1 MLNRANTHMAESISR
16 SFFEI
21 AAAGGYLDTAA
32 EGLAVPGM
40 DAAMSEYIREK
51 RQGTPGRKKH
61 FAKEEEAR
69 GLAAQLLGAGSSE
82 VAFAPTTSD
91 ALNLLA
97 ASLPFERGD
106 EVVITDLE
114 FPSNVL
120 PWLAL
125 ERRGVR
131 TIVVPCRDGALDL
144 SDLTNALSDRTRLVS
159 ISLVSYKSGAYFPHT
174 QELAEHIHGRGGVLC
189 VDATQALGR
198 CPVPLDGVDYL
209 MASSFKWLLGPHG
222 LAIVYLS
229 PFFRRRF
236 ELAGVGWY
244 SVENVFAPDRF
255 ERYSLKTGAACIS
268 AGMPNFPALYG
279 MCEALRFLLP
289 VNSPNE
295 EARVNSLS
303 VHLRQNLRARGLHML
318 TPEDPALASGIV
330 SFEHEHATAI
340 GEALAREGIIVWAGD
355 GRVRASLHF
364 YNDER
369 DTTMYLNALDTVLQ
383 SLGAAQHANA

>member
-1 MLNRANTHMAESISR
+1 MSESACRNLFERAV
-16 SFFEI
+16 
-21 AAAGGYLDTAA
+21 AGGYLDTAA

-40 DAAMSEYIREK
+40 DLAMNEYLREK
-51 RQGTPGRKKH
+51 RKGTPGRKKH
-61 FAKEEEAR
+61 FSKEEEAR
-69 GLAAQLLGAGSSE
+69 ELAAQLLSTGMAN

-106 EVVITDLE
+106 GVVITDLE

-125 ERRGVR
+125 ERKGVR
-131 TIVVPCRDGALDL
+131 PIVVPSKQGSLSLSALTDV
-144 SDLTNALSDRTRLVS
+144 LSDRTRLVS
-159 ISLVSYKSGAYFPHT
+159 ISLVSYKSGAYFPHVE
-174 QELAEHIHGRGGVLC
+174 ELAERVHKYGGVLC

-198 CPVPLDGVDYL
+198 CPVPLEGVDYL

-229 PFFRRRF
+229 PAFREQF

-255 ERYSLKTGAACIS
+255 ENYHLKPGAACIS
-268 AGMPNFPALYG
+268 AGMPNFSALYG
-279 MCEALRFLLP
+279 MCQALRFLAP
-289 VNSPNE
+289 VNTPE
-295 EARVNSLS
+295 EQARVNGIGTG
-303 VHLRQNLRARGLHML
+303 LRQALSGRGLRML
-318 TPEDPALASGIV
+318 TPGDAALASGII
-330 SFEHEHATAI
+330 SFEHEQASAI
-340 GEALAREGIIVWAGD
+340 GEALQSEDIVVWAGD

-364 YNDER
+364 YNDHQ
-369 DTTMYLNALDTVLQ
+369 DTELYLHALDKILVSVGETV
-383 SLGAAQHANA
+383 G

>member
-1 MLNRANTHMAESISR
+1 LNQTNTHPAESNIR
-16 SFFEI
+16 SFFER
-21 AAAGGYLDTAA
+21 ASAGGYLDTAA

-40 DAAMSEYIREK
+40 EAAMSEYFREK

-69 GLAAQLLGAGSSE
+69 ELGAQLLGTGSTN
-82 VAFAPTTSD
+82 VAFVPTTSD

-97 ASLPFERGD
+97 ASLPFDRGD

-125 ERRGVR
+125 ARRGVR
-131 TIVVPCRDGALDL
+131 TIVVPSRDGALEL

-174 QELAEHIHGRGGVLC
+174 QELADRVHQCGGVLC

-198 CPVPLDGVDYL
+198 CPVPLEGVDYL
-209 MASSFKWLLGPHG
+209 MASSFKWLVGPHG

-229 PFFRRRF
+229 PPFRQRF

-244 SVENVFAPDRF
+244 SVDNVFAPDRF
-255 ERYSLKTGAACIS
+255 ERYSLKPGAACIS

-279 MCEALRFLLP
+279 LCESLRFLLP
-289 VNSPNE
+289 VNSTDE
-295 EARVNSLS
+295 QARVDSLS
-303 VHLRQNLRARGLHML
+303 VRLRQELRARGLRML
-318 TPEDPALASGIV
+318 TPADPALASGIV
-330 SFEHEHATAI
+330 SFEHKQATAI

-369 DTTMYLNALDTVLQ
+369 DTTMYLNELDTVLK
-383 SLGAAQHANA
+383 SLSAAQHTSA

>member
-1 MLNRANTHMAESISR
+1 MSR
-16 SFFEI
+16 RFFER
-21 AAAGGYLDTAA
+21 AVAGGYLDTAA
-32 EGLAVPGM
+32 EGLAAPGM
-40 DAAMSEYIREK
+40 DAAMGEYFREK
-51 RQGTPGRKKH
+51 RQGTPGREKH

-69 GLAAQLLGAGSSE
+69 GLAARLLGTGSSQ

-97 ASLPFERGD
+97 ASMPFTQGD

-125 ERRGVR
+125 ERRGVK
-131 TIVVPCRDGALDL
+131 TIVVPSRDGALDL
-144 SDLTNALSDRTRLVS
+144 SDLANALSARTRLVS
-159 ISLVSYKSGAYFPHT
+159 ISLVSYKSGAYFPHV
-174 QELAEHIHGRGGVLC
+174 QELADRVHGCGGVLC

-229 PFFRRRF
+229 PSFRQGF

-244 SVENVFAPDRF
+244 SVANVFAPDRF
-255 ERYSLKTGAACIS
+255 ERYSLKPGAACIS

-279 MCEALRFLLP
+279 MCESLRFLLP
-289 VNSPNE
+289 VNSAE
-295 EARVNSLS
+295 EQARVNSLS
-303 VHLRQNLRARGLHML
+303 VRLRQDLRARGLRML
-318 TPEDPALASGIV
+318 TPQDPALASGIV
-330 SFEHEHATAI
+330 SFEHEHAAAV
-340 GEALAREGIIVWAGD
+340 GEALAREGIIAWAGD

-383 SLGAAQHANA
+383 SLGAGSATQKWSRRTLTEPRL